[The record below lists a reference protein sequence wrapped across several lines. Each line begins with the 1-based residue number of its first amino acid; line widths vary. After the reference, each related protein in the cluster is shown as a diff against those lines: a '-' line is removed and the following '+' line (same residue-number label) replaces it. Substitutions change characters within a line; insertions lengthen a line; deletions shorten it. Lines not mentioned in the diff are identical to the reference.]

1 MIHFPGAIPFLGEWK
16 SLGGGAGS
24 VSHANNR
31 RFDERGPFMSAA
43 SVDKMMHLQIICL
56 FIFHFRFLLEGGK
69 LPSYGIRISISLIVF
84 LL

>member
-1 MIHFPGAIPFLGEWK
+1 MIHFPGAMPFLGEWK

-31 RFDERGPFMSAA
+31 RFADRRPFMSAT
-43 SVDKMMHLQIICL
+43 SVDKMMHLQIICFFSF
-56 FIFHFRFLLEGGK
+56 FIFVFAGGGK
-69 LPSYGIRISISLIVF
+69 LPSYETRISRSLSIF